1 MTIAIHAPDAV
12 TSTPLVL
19 LHAFPLDSRMW
30 DHVTALLPREIPVV
44 RVDAPGFGGT
54 PAGEPGLETFAT
66 EVVAGIRDLGVTKA
80 VVAGLSMGG
89 YVTMAIAEHA
99 PEILAG
105 IGLLST
111 KASADPE
118 PARAKRLDMV
128 TAIERGERE
137 VALPMLEGLLGE
149 TTRES
154 RSAVEMV
161 DDLREQLR
169 NAPLAG
175 LVWAQRSMA
184 ERPDRL
190 AALAALPDALPALV
204 LRGTEDTLMSDADA
218 AAMADAL
225 GTEVVDVT
233 GSGHLA
239 ALEQPDAVAAALADL
254 YQRSV

>member
-1 MTIAIHAPDAV
+1 MSIAVHAQQPV

-30 DHVTALLPREIPVV
+30 HPVANRLPEIPVV
-44 RVDAPGFGGT
+44 LVDAPGFGGT
-54 PAGEPGLETFAT
+54 PAGEPGLDRFALD
-66 EVVAGIRDLGVTKA
+66 VVAAVRKLGVDQA

-89 YVTMAIAEHA
+89 YVAMAIAEQA
-99 PEILAG
+99 PGVLAG
-105 IGLLST
+105 LGLLST

-137 VALPMLEGLLGE
+137 VAAPMLPTLLGE
-149 TTRES
+149 STRDD

-161 DDLREQLR
+161 EGLRSQLR

-190 AALAALPDALPALV
+190 AALSALPELPALV
-204 LRGTEDTLMSDADA
+204 LRGAEDTLMSAADA
-218 AAMADAL
+218 AAMATAL
-225 GTEVVDVT
+225 GTDVIEVPR
-233 GSGHLA
+233 SGHLA
-239 ALEQPDAVAAALADL
+239 ALEQPDAVAAALTDL
-254 YQRSV
+254 YRRATA